1 MISSMTGYGR
11 AESRSRGITMY
22 VELRSVNSRFC
33 DISIRIPRII
43 SNYEDEIKRVVQTQ
57 LNRGKISVNISID
70 GVEAEMGNFKI
81 DHELLKNYFTVLEEL
96 KEAAKLNDP
105 IKLDHLLSISDLIK
119 YETKK
124 EDESK
129 IFEIVRKGLLEAIT
143 NLQKM
148 RSDEG
153 RELARDIRSRIVKL
167 GEYIDKIERYSEE
180 RSKEEYTKLRKRIK
194 NLISDTEVDEHRL
207 YTELAL
213 MADKVDVTEECVR
226 FRSHNQLFLRYLD
239 QSEPVGKKLNFLLQE
254 MNREANTIGSKAM
267 NSQISHIVVEIKNQI
282 EKIREQ
288 VQNIQ

>member
-11 AESRSRGITMY
+11 AESRSRRITMY